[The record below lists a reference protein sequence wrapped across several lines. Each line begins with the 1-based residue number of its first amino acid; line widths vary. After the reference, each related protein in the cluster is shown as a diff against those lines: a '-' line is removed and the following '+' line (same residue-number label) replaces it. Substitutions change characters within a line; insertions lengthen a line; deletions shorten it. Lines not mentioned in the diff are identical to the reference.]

1 MSDERFD
8 FIVKSSPSTDR
19 PVTNLEPELKP
30 KRIAAVYRWI
40 TAFQTLWR
48 YDRCVFLKAPALLT
62 YRGTKTFLVSPF
74 HLDSGGNF
82 IEAKTFL
89 AATSNISVSNIE
101 FSTQRRNAL
110 FPAGNDHFIK
120 KMRSKEL
127 EQFHQTNPSHH
138 PALSRP
144 LSTPVKLDKLQAYL
158 DGYPARSKQYVIF
171 RPTMLF
177 QPLIILWQSTISS
190 TKRFNKAE

>member
-1 MSDERFD
+1 MTKGSISLLNRRHPL
-8 FIVKSSPSTDR
+8 IGRSLISNQNSSPNVLPPFIDGSR
-19 PVTNLEPELKP
+19 LSNIVAIWSVCFSKGPRFTN
-30 KRIAAVYRWI
+30 IQGHQNISHGVI
-40 TAFQTLWR
+40 TTAH
-48 YDRCVFLKAPALLT
+48 
-62 YRGTKTFLVSPF
+62 

-101 FSTQRRNAL
+101 FCTQRRNAL

-171 RPTMLF
+171 V
-177 QPLIILWQSTISS
+177 QPCFFSP
-190 TKRFNKAE
+190 